1 MNRRKNGE
9 VFSGQDTGVKP
20 WKQRRKGARM
30 AAVKPVVTACA
41 LKKRLARFSRLSL
54 ADLPTPLLECP
65 RLSEKLGGPRI
76 WVKRE
81 DQTGMAFGGNKVRE
95 FEYSVAPAIR
105 EGYDVLL
112 HGAASQ
118 SNQSRLTAAMAAR
131 FGLKAVMVGR
141 KDAHSRPVNGNL
153 LLDHLFGAEVHL
165 VDSPDEKE
173 RVIDR
178 LEADGLRVYNTSTD
192 GYYLRSIS
200 YVDGFLELWEQLR
213 ERDIRP
219 DGLYVCSGVH
229 THVGLVVGARALA
242 DPVRVVGIS
251 PSPQDDEEDAANL
264 ARVANEV
271 AGMLSLDLSFSGGDF
286 ETYGSFAGEAYGTL
300 TEASREAVVLAAR
313 TEALVLD
320 PVYTGKAFGAMVR
333 HIREGR
339 WGPEQTVVF
348 VHTGGTPALFAYAKE
363 MMALDPARP
372 VRTEAIE
379 S

>member
-1 MNRRKNGE
+1 
-9 VFSGQDTGVKP
+9 
-20 WKQRRKGARM
+20 M
-30 AAVKPVVTACA
+30 AVVKPVITVEA
-41 LKKRLARFSRLSL
+41 LRERLARFPRLSL

-65 RLSEKLGGPRI
+65 RLSEKLGGPRV

-105 EGYDVLL
+105 ENYDVLL

-141 KDAHSRPVNGNL
+141 NDAHSRPVNGNL

-165 VDSPDEKE
+165 VDGPDEKE

-192 GYYLRSIS
+192 GYYLRSVS
-200 YVDGFLELWEQLR
+200 YVDGFLELWEQLQ

-229 THVGLVVGARALA
+229 THVGLVVGARALG

-264 ARVANEV
+264 ARVANAV
-271 AGMLSLDLSFSGGDF
+271 AGMLSLDLSFAGDDF
-286 ETYGSFAGEAYGTL
+286 ETYGAFAGEAYGTL

-313 TEALVLD
+313 TEALILD

-348 VHTGGTPALFAYAKE
+348 VHTGGTPALFAYAEE
-363 MMALDPARP
+363 MMALAPAYP
-372 VRTEAIE
+372 VGAAAIE
-379 S
+379 

>member
-1 MNRRKNGE
+1 
-9 VFSGQDTGVKP
+9 
-20 WKQRRKGARM
+20 M
-30 AAVKPVVTACA
+30 AVVKPVVTAEA

-141 KDAHSRPVNGNL
+141 RDAHSKPVNGNL

-165 VDSPDEKE
+165 VDRPEEKE
-173 RVIDR
+173 RVIER
-178 LEADGLRVYNTSTD
+178 LEAEGHRVYNTSTD

-200 YVDGFLELWEQLR
+200 YVDGFLELWEQLQER
-213 ERDIRP
+213 EIQP
-219 DGLYVCSGVH
+219 DALYVCSGVH
-229 THVGLVVGARALA
+229 THVGLVVGARALGV
-242 DPVRVVGIS
+242 PLRVVGIS
-251 PSPQDDEEDAANL
+251 PSPQDDEKDAAGL
-264 ARVANEV
+264 ARVANTV
-271 AGMLSLDLSFSGGDF
+271 AQMLALDLSFTRDDF
-286 ETYGSFAGEAYGTL
+286 ESYGAFAGEAYGTL
-300 TEASREAVVLAAR
+300 TDASREAVVLAAR
-313 TEALVLD
+313 TEALILD

-333 HIREGR
+333 HIREGQWR
-339 WGPEQTVVF
+339 PGQTVVF
-348 VHTGGTPALFAYAKE
+348 VHTGGTPALFAYADE
-363 MMALDPARP
+363 MLDPEAANP
-372 VRTEAIE
+372 DRTETVE
-379 S
+379 